1 MSFQEKRDAEVQ
13 SAMLSR
19 ENREITDDEIN
30 EIRSS
35 IPPVNLSEV
44 NVPTSDDEDAQK
56 DLALKRKINLQN
68 GRMIARRNQM
78 RGRRILNAID
88 GMRPQE

>member
-13 SAMLSR
+13 SAMMSR

-56 DLALKRKINLQN
+56 DLALKRK
-68 GRMIARRNQM
+68 
-78 RGRRILNAID
+78 
-88 GMRPQE
+88 